1 MIKLTKLNHEI
12 IYLNPLMIESIEI
25 TPDTVIVLTNG
36 KTMVVSNTID
46 YIINEVVNFYSKFK
60 IFPMG
65 FYSDK

>member
-12 IYLNPLMIESIEI
+12 IYLNPLMIESVEI

-46 YIINEVVNFYSKFK
+46 YIISEVVSFYSKFR

-65 FYSDK
+65 YYSDK